1 MTDRHDSRPD
11 TWEHIDKVRIF
22 LNQCI
27 RELLEREEDH
37 DQSKLREP
45 ELAVFDEF
53 TPKLAQTEYGSDE
66 YKADLAAMKPALD
79 HHYANNSHHPEHY
92 TNGINGM
99 NLIDVLEMLCDWKA
113 ASLRNKDGNIMRSI
127 QIQAERFHLSAELTD
142 ILRNTVEYMGWQ

>member
-11 TWEHIDKVRIF
+11 TWEHIDKVRNF

-66 YKADLAAMKPALD
+66 YKVDLAAMKPALD

-92 TNGINGM
+92 VNGVNGM

-127 QIQAERFHLSAELTD
+127 QVQAERFHLSAELTD